1 MQHATCNMRLCRQRC
16 ELNERCGDGVVG
28 SGRARHPPP
37 HPAFAWR
44 GGMATAVYPVPRYR
58 LGSKGKLVAAKE
70 SCASRLH
77 AHALHP
83 RLHMRPHLRLYSWSV
98 SQGGAGAGS
107 LGCGQA
113 GEKVPPA
120 RFGSVRVGRMWA
132 CSSKLAVQERASPW
146 LYKSSPRVARVYHA
160 AFSSGLPSLFHSSLL
175 VPLPKPYLSED
186 WFGPDSIVLF
196 PSLCA

>member
-1 MQHATCNMRLCRQRC
+1 MQPATCDSAVSGVNSMSAVVTALLAAA
-16 ELNERCGDGVVG
+16 EHGTHHLTPHLHGVVG
-28 SGRARHPPP
+28 WLPQSTLFQGTGSDPRASSSLRRN
-37 HPAFAWR
+37 PALPASMHMPCTR
-44 GGMATAVYPVPRYR
+44 ACTCTRT
-58 LGSKGKLVAAKE
+58 
-70 SCASRLH
+70 CASILGPFR
-77 AHALHP
+77 
-83 RLHMRPHLRLYSWSV
+83 R
-98 SQGGAGAGS
+98 GGAGS

-175 VPLPKPYLSED
+175 VPLPKPYLNED
-186 WFGPDSIVLF
+186 WFGPDSIVLL